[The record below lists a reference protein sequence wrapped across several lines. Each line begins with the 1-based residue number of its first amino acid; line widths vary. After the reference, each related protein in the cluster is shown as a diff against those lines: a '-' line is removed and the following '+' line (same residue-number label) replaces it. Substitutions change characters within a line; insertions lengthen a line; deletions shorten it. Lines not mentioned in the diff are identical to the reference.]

1 MDREAVE
8 KLSADVKRRRE
19 EAEGEASRAA
29 DRLLRVASGLTALS
43 EVDPDHVRAAADEF
57 AGAVERLKLLEQF
70 SRNLRALLM

>member
-19 EAEGEASRAA
+19 EAEGKASRAA

-43 EVDPDHVRAAADEF
+43 EVDADHVRAAADEF